1 MKKKIFSLKYLL
13 SRSYLACKNSIRKKG
28 ERSWTRCFFC
38 NIIYCDRKAQK
49 PANLDRK
56 LSPELH
62 PTLPTPAGPFFR
74 GKELLLSSRP

>member
-1 MKKKIFSLKYLL
+1 MKKKIFSLKKMRAKLDKML
-13 SRSYLACKNSIRKKG
+13 
-28 ERSWTRCFFC
+28 FC

-74 GKELLLSSRP
+74 GEELLLSSRP